1 MEGEE
6 KSEEEETGEE
16 SGVIGHQIPDGN
28 ASEPCYNLREFSSIG
43 RWKILPAWRMDIGL
57 ARNFNFAFP
66 FRSFS
71 RCISRLIFMSWVIKF
86 RRI

>member
-57 ARNFNFAFP
+57 CEKLQLR

>member
-28 ASEPCYNLREFSSIG
+28 ASEPCYNLREFSPIG

-57 ARNFNFAFP
+57 GEKLQLRFPLSLLFALHLAFD
-66 FRSFS
+66 
-71 RCISRLIFMSWVIKF
+71 IYELGN
-86 RRI
+86 